1 MTQQRFQHLERWR
14 QRLTAFTCGV
24 GHLCAWF
31 SLAMVL
37 LTVLVVVLRYG
48 FGIGSIALQES
59 ITYLHGALFML
70 GAAYALALD
79 EHVRV
84 DVFYQHFSPR
94 RRALVNV
101 LGTLFLLLPVCAA
114 IFGLSF
120 EYVMHSWAGLERS
133 DNGGLPLVFV
143 LKSLLLVLPALL
155 TVQAMAELIR
165 HGLTLAGATP
175 PQDDLEDEGDAWN

>member
-1 MTQQRFQHLERWR
+1 MTRQRLQHLKRWQ

-31 SLAMVL
+31 SLAMVVL
-37 LTVLVVVLRYG
+37 MVLVVVLRYG

-59 ITYLHGALFML
+59 LTYLHGALFML

-101 LGTLFLLLPVCAA
+101 LGTLFLLLPVCVA

-120 EYVMHSWAGLERS
+120 EYVVHSWAGLERS

-143 LKSLLLVLPALL
+143 LKSLLLALPALL
-155 TVQAMAELIR
+155 ALQAAAELIR

-175 PQDDLEDEGDAWN
+175 PQEDLEDEGGAWS